1 MYFSLITPCYNEASN
16 LPAFFNAA
24 TSCFDKADIDYE
36 IVFVN
41 DGSTDGTMQVL
52 KSLVEDYRGKGGQ
65 ATVVLVELSRN
76 FGKEAALYAG
86 LEKASGDFV
95 GFIDADMQQDPEIS
109 LEMLTF
115 LKDHEEYDSVA
126 AVQEN
131 RKESAPM
138 RLFKRMFYSIF
149 NHMGEMQI
157 VANSSDF
164 GVFSRQVAEALL
176 SVGERYRFSKGLF
189 AWVGFRTYTL
199 TYSANPRLSGKS
211 KWTFRKLFSYGW
223 NGVLAFSTWPLRVIM
238 YGGLIVAV
246 LTLVFFGIDFY
257 HQMVHRSTIPGYQM
271 VLYVVLLVS
280 GVQMFVLGIFGEY
293 MARAY
298 IESKQRPIYIERRTI
313 VSKPEN
319 EAE

>member
-1 MYFSLITPCYNEASN
+1 MYFSLITPCYNEALN
-16 LPAFFNAA
+16 LSAFFKAA
-24 TSCFDKADIDYE
+24 TSCFDEAEIDYE

-41 DGSTDGTMQVL
+41 DGSTDNTMQVL
-52 KSLVEDYRGKGGQ
+52 KSLMADYRQKNGK
-65 ATVVLVELSRN
+65 ATLVLIELSRN

-115 LKDHEEYDSVA
+115 LRENEDYDSVA
-126 AVQEN
+126 AVQVN
-131 RKESAPM
+131 RRESVPM
-138 RLFKRMFYSIF
+138 RMFKRVFYSVF
-149 NHMGEMQI
+149 NHMGEMKI

-164 GVFSRQVAEALL
+164 GVFNRQVAEALL

-189 AWVGFRTYTL
+189 AWVGFRTHTL
-199 TYSANPRLSGKS
+199 TYTANPRLTGKS

-238 YGGLIVAV
+238 YGGLIIAL

-257 HQMVHRSTIPGYQM
+257 HQMAYRSVIPGYQM

-280 GVQMFVLGIFGEY
+280 GVQMFVFGIFGEY

-313 VSKPEN
+313 VSKPDEIL
-319 EAE
+319 